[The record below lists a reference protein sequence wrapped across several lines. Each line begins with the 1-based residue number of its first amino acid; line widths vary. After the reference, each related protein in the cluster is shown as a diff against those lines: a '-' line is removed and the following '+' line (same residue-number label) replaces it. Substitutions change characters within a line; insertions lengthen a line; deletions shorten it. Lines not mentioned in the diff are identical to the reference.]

1 MAATKW
7 LGKRSG
13 GLSRVDGR
21 FPMRRFGGMLMGRSS
36 HYWFAVLLLS
46 LLAVGCR
53 HNPMRVLMQ
62 GTMGMTGDMAMNG
75 SMNMTGDLGMD
86 GTIVTSLKTDN
97 RASQLS
103 RVVVRQGEAAGSTI
117 AIVDVDGLLLNRN
130 MGGLGSM
137 GENPVA
143 LFREKLVAIET
154 DLSIDGVVLRINSPG
169 GGVTASDI
177 MTRDLHDFRMRRGI
191 PVVACLMDVG
201 AGGGYLLASTADRI
215 IAHPTTLV
223 GGLGVILNSYN
234 LQETMAQF
242 NVIARPIKA
251 GNKIDAASPIRPLEP
266 DEFEMLESLANRFHH
281 RLQQQVRQAR
291 PHVPPANSLFDG
303 RVVAGDE
310 ALAAGLVDRLG
321 YLNDAIAEAANLA
334 GGEAEATLVML
345 RRDNDRAHTPLDVT
359 PNVPLQAALLPLNVP
374 GLDRSQLPTF
384 LYCWQPETS
393 LTAMSGG

>member
-1 MAATKW
+1 M
-7 LGKRSG
+7 LR
-13 GLSRVDGR
+13 GR
-21 FPMRRFGGMLMGRSS
+21 TCWGC
-36 HYWFAVLLLS
+36 LLL
-46 LLAVGCR
+46 LALIITGCR

-75 SMNMTGDLGMD
+75 AMNMSGDLGMD
-86 GTIVTSLKTDN
+86 GSITTSLKTDN
-97 RASQLS
+97 RASRLA
-103 RVVVRQGEAAGSTI
+103 RVVVREGASNTI
-117 AIVDVDGLLLNRN
+117 AIVDIDGLLLNRN

-143 LFREKLVAIET
+143 LFREKLATIEA
-154 DLSIDGVVLRINSPG
+154 DPSVRGVVLRINSPG

-177 MTRDLHDFRMRRGI
+177 MNRDLIDFRRRRNI
-191 PVVACLMDVG
+191 PIIACLMDVG

-251 GNKIDAASPIRPLEP
+251 GDKIDAASPTRPMEP
-266 DEFEMLESLANRFHH
+266 DEFVMLEGLANRFHQ
-281 RLQQQVRQAR
+281 RLREQIRGGR
-291 PHVPPANSLFDG
+291 PHLVSADSLFDG
-303 RVVAGDE
+303 RVVAGEE

-321 YLNDAIAEAANLA
+321 YLDDAIAEATQLGSADT
-334 GGEAEATLVML
+334 EAEATVVML
-345 RRDNDRAHTPLDVT
+345 RRDNDRAYTPFDVT
-359 PNVPLQAALLPLNVP
+359 PNVPLQSALLPLNIP

-393 LTAMSGG
+393 LAATAGG